1 MNAGYRRKNH
11 NLRNLPNILTIFR
24 ILITP
29 IFLFCLFNDFYGSK
43 FYSLFLFILASVTDA
58 FDGYYA
64 RKNNLVSKL
73 GIFLDPLADKILVS
87 SAFISFAI
95 LGYIDY
101 WMFAIIFFRDIFV
114 TLLRMVMIKNG
125 YSMTTSKIAKSKT
138 FIQVSVIIFTL
149 SAISISGFN
158 WFSLH
163 PLFSSINIF
172 ELIYYLTF
180 LVTIFTAFTGFTYL
194 FDNKSQLREIL
205 SS

>member
-1 MNAGYRRKNH
+1 M
-11 NLRNLPNILTIFR
+11 
-24 ILITP
+24 ITP

-58 FDGYYA
+58 LDGYYA

-114 TLLRMVMIKNG
+114 TLLRMLMIKNG
-125 YSMTTSKIAKSKT
+125 YTMTTSKIAKSKT

-194 FDNKSQLREIL
+194 FDNKSQLREML

>member
-1 MNAGYRRKNH
+1 
-11 NLRNLPNILTIFR
+11 
-24 ILITP
+24 LITP
-29 IFLFCLFNDFYGSK
+29 IFLFCLFSDFYGSK

-58 FDGYYA
+58 LDGYYA

-125 YSMTTSKIAKSKT
+125 YTMTTSKIAKSKT
-138 FIQVSVIIFTL
+138 FIPLLIWFFFIFIVGRFFPIDL
-149 SAISISGFN
+149 SLKVFSAVDSESLADFN
-158 WFSLH
+158 
-163 PLFSSINIF
+163 P
-172 ELIYYLTF
+172 
-180 LVTIFTAFTGFTYL
+180 
-194 FDNKSQLREIL
+194 
-205 SS
+205 